1 MNKAFADFV
10 NKALVIHKGQ
20 CIQRFYLQ
28 LEGYRARLPYVCC
41 WIRFAV
47 NHFVQELELCIP
59 EMTLDYLPE
68 RFVFTCESLRLLKLD
83 LPGYVLKL
91 RRTVTLINVRT
102 LYLKSMSFRDDKVIH
117 KLISGCPKLENLG
130 MNNCSMYGM
139 KILNICSLEL
149 QNLSLIDCQIYSS
162 CEVNIS
168 VPKLQSFRYHCP
180 LTVAGSNYV
189 EFKNV
194 VTTVPMCPLFNLKTV
209 NLRNVV
215 GVNKLDLVGFLV
227 KNAEVLEKI
236 VTISAEGVA
245 KEIVLEGIKGHA

>member
-180 LTVAGSNYV
+180 LVRKFLLEHSCTLTKADIDLHGSLYFVKRDKEHAERVIKFFDRLN
-189 EFKNV
+189 NV
-194 VTTVPMCPLFNLKTV
+194 KTLTLSSRCIEV
-209 NLRNVV
+209 CFLNFHHVLNV
-215 GVNKLDLVGFLV
+215 
-227 KNAEVLEKI
+227 
-236 VTISAEGVA
+236 S
-245 KEIVLEGIKGHA
+245 